1 MRSVWSLLAV
11 PASFALLLAPVQ
23 GYVGRRQD
31 VDASADAVVNKAK
44 NIVNPLSPNQS
55 GTVPDL
61 TVAGDF
67 SIPQDAATPLL
78 RSTAVLAK
86 QLTFL
91 YGPPVAGG
99 PAYPT
104 GVLGLLKVTAD
115 LASIQLDL
123 TPEAAKALL
132 DVAGS
137 VAGSGQYDGLE
148 TLNDYTKLYQGEWVN
163 TLPGGP
169 DPGVLTNYT
178 DDLFFSMERLS
189 NSPYQVRRLDPS
201 SDSLNFEIND
211 GIAKNLTGNTLEQLF
226 SGGRLFYADYRDQ
239 ADLTPNV
246 GKYSAACDAYFYIHP
261 TSGDFL
267 PLAIRTNVGSN
278 LIYTP
283 ADTAN
288 DWLLAK
294 IMLNV
299 NDFWFAQW
307 QHLASTHEVVQIT
320 YMAAIR
326 TLSEQHPVQ
335 GLLNRLMS
343 QVFAIQP
350 LAQTVLF
357 DPLAAVD
364 LDFAYSG
371 SSASQYTTK
380 LYKTG
385 GAGRFQANYFESNL
399 KSRGLIDASYG
410 PELKHF
416 PFYEDASVVHNA
428 IEAFMT
434 DFVGSYYSSDSV
446 VATDSELQAW
456 AKEANGP
463 ADVIDFPS
471 SITSKQALV
480 DILSHL
486 VSWPQLVI
494 GCIAD
499 DEDRPIL
506 FRLRTTR

>member
-1 MRSVWSLLAV
+1 M
-11 PASFALLLAPVQ
+11 
-23 GYVGRRQD
+23 
-31 VDASADAVVNKAK
+31 DANADAVVDKAK
-44 NIVNPLSPNQS
+44 HIVNPLSPNQS
-55 GTVPDL
+55 GTAPDL
-61 TVAGDF
+61 TVLGDF
-67 SIPQDAATPLL
+67 SIPQHAATPLL
-78 RSTAVLAK
+78 RSTGVLAK
-86 QLTFL
+86 QVTFL

-104 GVLGLLKVTAD
+104 GVLGLLKVTTD

-123 TPEAAKALL
+123 SSEATQALL
-132 DVAGS
+132 DVTSA
-137 VAGSGQYDGLE
+137 VADSGKYDGLK
-148 TLNDYTKLYQGEWVN
+148 TLDDYAALYDGEWMN

-189 NSPYQVRRLDPS
+189 NSPYQVRRLNPS
-201 SDSLNFEIND
+201 SDSLNFKVDD
-211 GIAKNLTGNTLEQLF
+211 GIVQNLTGSTLQQLF
-226 SGGRLFYADYRDQ
+226 SDGRIFYADYRDQ
-239 ADLTPNV
+239 AELSPNL
-246 GKYSAACDAYFYIHP
+246 GKYSAASDAYFYIHP
-261 TSGDFL
+261 KSGDFL

-283 ADTAN
+283 ADTTN

-307 QHLASTHEVVQIT
+307 HHLASTHEVVQIT

-335 GLLNRLMS
+335 GLLNRLMF
-343 QVFAIQP
+343 QVFSIQP

-371 SSASQYTTK
+371 VSASQYTTK

-399 KSRGLIDASYG
+399 KSRGLIGASYG
-410 PELKHF
+410 PDLKHF
-416 PFYEDASVVHNA
+416 PFYEDASVIHDA

-446 VATDSELQAW
+446 VAADSELKAW
-456 AKEANGP
+456 AKEANGQ
-463 ADVIDFPS
+463 ANAIDFPS
-471 SITSKQALV
+471 SIPSKQALV
-480 DILSHL
+480 DVLTHL
-486 VSWPQLVI
+486 VSAL
-494 GCIAD
+494 
-499 DEDRPIL
+499 
-506 FRLRTTR
+506 

>member
-1 MRSVWSLLAV
+1 MRASPSSLLAL
-11 PASFALLLAPVQ
+11 PASLVLLVAPVQ
-23 GYVGRRQD
+23 GYVAHRQA
-31 VDASADAVVNKAK
+31 VDANADAIVDKAN

-55 GTVPDL
+55 GTAPDL
-61 TVAGDF
+61 TVLGDF
-67 SIPQDAATPLL
+67 SIPQHAVTPLL
-78 RSTAVLAK
+78 RSTGVLAK

-104 GVLGLLKVTAD
+104 GVLGLLKVTTD
-115 LASIQLDL
+115 LASIELDL
-123 TPEAAKALL
+123 SSEAAQALL
-132 DVAGS
+132 DVADS
-137 VAGSGQYDGLE
+137 IAGSGKYDGLKTME
-148 TLNDYTKLYQGEWVN
+148 DYATLYSGEWTN

-189 NSPYQVRRLDPS
+189 NSPYQVRRLNPS
-201 SDSLNFEIND
+201 GDSMNFEID
-211 GIAKNLTGNTLEQLF
+211 DTVAKNLTGSTLKQLF
-226 SGGRLFYADYRDQ
+226 RDGRLFYADYRDQ
-239 ADLTPNV
+239 AELTPNP
-246 GKYSAACDAYFYIHP
+246 GKYSAACDAYFYIDSQ
-261 TSGDFL
+261 SGDFL

-278 LIYTP
+278 LVYTP

-294 IMLNV
+294 IMVNV

-307 QHLASTHEVVQIT
+307 RHLASTHEVVQIT

-335 GLLNRLMS
+335 GLLNRLMF

-357 DPLAAVD
+357 DPAAAVD

-371 SSASQYTTK
+371 QSASSYTTK

-385 GAGRFQANYFESNL
+385 GAGRFRANYFESDL
-399 KSRGLIDASYG
+399 RSRGLIDASYG
-410 PELKHF
+410 PDLKHF
-416 PFYEDASVVHNA
+416 PFYEDASVVHDA

-446 VATDSELQAW
+446 VAADSELKAW
-456 AKEANGP
+456 AKEANGQ
-463 ADVIDFPS
+463 ANVLDFPS
-471 SITSKQALV
+471 SISSKQALV
-480 DILSHL
+480 DILTHL
-486 VSWPQLVI
+486 VS
-494 GCIAD
+494 A
-499 DEDRPIL
+499 
-506 FRLRTTR
+506 T